1 MNVKIKGKV
10 VRVYTTKVYAGVAV
24 YLHSFLNLKL
34 WIVTV
39 EFAVYLGSGL
49 RRGKPNILCL

>member
-1 MNVKIKGKV
+1 MNVQVKGKS
-10 VRVYTTKVYAGVAV
+10 YTMKIYVGVAV
-24 YLHSFLNLKL
+24 YLHSFLTLKL

>member
-1 MNVKIKGKV
+1 MNVKVKGKV
-10 VRVYTTKVYAGVAV
+10 VRMYTMNVYVGVAV

-39 EFAVYLGSGL
+39 EFAVYLGNGL
-49 RRGKPNILCL
+49 RREKPNILRL